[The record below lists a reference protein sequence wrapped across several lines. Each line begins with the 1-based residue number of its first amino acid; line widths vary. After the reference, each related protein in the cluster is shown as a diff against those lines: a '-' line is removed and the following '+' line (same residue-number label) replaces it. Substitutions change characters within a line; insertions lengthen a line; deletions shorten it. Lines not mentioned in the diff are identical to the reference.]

1 MSFQGFVKA
10 SDAEEAV
17 ELPNQVGSAS
27 WSARTHVRTY
37 SSGTLIGNW
46 IERRFDVTKLS
57 QAKPLPSEVSCH
69 TLMYLQAF

>member
-1 MSFQGFVKA
+1 MSFQGVFKA

-17 ELPNQVGSAS
+17 ELPDKVQSAS

-46 IERRFDVTKLS
+46 IERRFDVSKLS
-57 QAKPLPSEVSCH
+57 QAKPLPSQVSRRA
-69 TLMYLQAF
+69 LMYLPAF